1 MLGVD
6 MNAKLNF
13 VITTIFLIISFAY
26 LVAFREPVCYVI
38 FVEALIFFIIWLFRN
53 VKKYRKRKAD
63 LQLAIE
69 LAEQTTPDFYV
80 NGIHMK
86 RGFDF
91 RKYRM
96 EHANRFIV
104 YVLDDGTVCI
114 EEKERISRNV

>member
-1 MLGVD
+1 

-13 VITTIFLIISFAY
+13 VITTIFLIISFVY
-26 LVAFREPVCYVI
+26 LVVFREPICCII
-38 FVEALIFFIIWLFRN
+38 FIEALIFFVIWSYRN
-53 VKKYRKRKAD
+53 IKKYRKHKAN

-80 NGIHMK
+80 NGIRMK

-104 YVLDDGTVCI
+104 YVLDDGTICI